1 MAADAHLIIE
11 VFRADGT
18 PLEPKANASKFVHQC
33 RVVVRDNVPISIQE
47 RNEPKNIEGTS
58 WVGNKLKMCFGKRL

>member
-1 MAADAHLIIE
+1 MYVLTHFFRPPHQPKSAKTKRGHAKGLAADAHLIIE

-33 RVVVRDNVPISIQE
+33 RVVVRDNVPI
-47 RNEPKNIEGTS
+47 NI
-58 WVGNKLKMCFGKRL
+58 